1 MYLIEKR
8 KLYSKVEKKKKIKK
22 CQFFHPPSHL
32 PLLSSPLACFFPLQI
47 GQDSP
52 SLRLLL
58 FHPSPATC
66 RCTHT
71 LPATTHPSSTSHPLT
86 PQSGSFFFCFTWY
99 IADIPLAYREIWWE
113 PLRRRVSCRLPPD
126 TEIWALDTEISARFF
141 RDLVK
146 LQTLPNT
153 KVVFV

>member
-32 PLLSSPLACFFPLQI
+32 PLLSSPLACFLPLQI

-86 PQSGSFFFCFTWY
+86 PQSGSFFFVSH
-99 IADIPLAYREIWWE
+99 DISPIFRWHIEKYGENHFVAEF
-113 PLRRRVSCRLPPD
+113 RVGCLLILKSGLSILKSQRD
-126 TEIWALDTEISARFF
+126 FFVIS
-141 RDLVK
+141 
-146 LQTLPNT
+146 
-153 KVVFV
+153 